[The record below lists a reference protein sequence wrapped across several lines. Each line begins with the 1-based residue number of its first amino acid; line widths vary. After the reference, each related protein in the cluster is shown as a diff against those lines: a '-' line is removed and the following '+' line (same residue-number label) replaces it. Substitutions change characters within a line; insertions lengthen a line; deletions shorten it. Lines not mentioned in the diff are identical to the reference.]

1 MDSNHFIAKMQDICD
16 DIVTKCDSA
25 ISSHINKMEKNNTDY
40 HRTYIKEILN
50 IVDDHVKRHQMT
62 DECEAYLK
70 FYVCGYAGRLFQP
83 KHREFNTRNDPQ
95 KNLLQTKNIFQKK
108 FLESFCEKDQCQK
121 KAENFIETCV
131 KPAVLDYVSKHLGQ
145 TIVNVMKTGDGAMY
159 YRTPAHLQFAILKQL
174 LEEGS
179 FQWYMEYTRS
189 YETFMKDWIKQ
200 QIVHKMSE
208 CGKMSQL
215 EKELLSEIIQKILH
229 AITSSSKAK
238 DLEMFIGEFCTLI
251 RNQLVFPQDVVRTF
265 LSLNEA
271 KTDQFAI
278 NLEAFVNE
286 MKQSLDQE
294 CDSQTSREHVTER
307 ITGLPS
313 KPHELL
319 FSSLCGCGQQCPF
332 CGAPCEAGGQG
343 HTEHFSNMHRPVG
356 LGHRTFQCDRVNA
369 YVKLETDRCTSLVL
383 SGDKRSGFFPYMRY
397 ILHLTLFKKT

>member
-1 MDSNHFIAKMQDICD
+1 
-16 DIVTKCDSA
+16 
-25 ISSHINKMEKNNTDY
+25 
-40 HRTYIKEILN
+40 
-50 IVDDHVKRHQMT
+50 MT

-70 FYVCGYAGRLFQP
+70 FYVCGYAGRLFQQ

-95 KNLLQTKNIFQKK
+95 KNLLQTKNIFQKQ

-179 FQWYMEYTRS
+179 FQWYMEYTRF

-200 QIVHKMSE
+200 QIVQKMSE

-238 DLEMFIGEFCTLI
+238 DLEMFIGEFCTHI
-251 RNQLVFPQDVVRTF
+251 RNQLVFP
-265 LSLNEA
+265 
-271 KTDQFAI
+271 
-278 NLEAFVNE
+278 
-286 MKQSLDQE
+286 
-294 CDSQTSREHVTER
+294 
-307 ITGLPS
+307 
-313 KPHELL
+313 
-319 FSSLCGCGQQCPF
+319 
-332 CGAPCEAGGQG
+332 
-343 HTEHFSNMHRPVG
+343 
-356 LGHRTFQCDRVNA
+356 
-369 YVKLETDRCTSLVL
+369 
-383 SGDKRSGFFPYMRY
+383 
-397 ILHLTLFKKT
+397 